1 MLAFIPYNQS
11 ERIRMS
17 GNIQQMQNVKSLRET
32 NLKDKRVL
40 IRVDFNV
47 PMDSELNISDDTRIR
62 EAIPTI
68 NYCIDNGAKSVILVS
83 HLGRP
88 KGRSNEF
95 SLKNI
100 LKRLERLLAKDVVFV
115 DSLENAQVTLN
126 TLIDGSIVLLE
137 NIRFYDGDEKHDAE
151 LSQKLAKLCD
161 VYVNDAFGTS
171 HRKHASTYGIAQYT
185 KEKVAGL
192 LLKKEIDSFAIA
204 LSNPLRPL
212 LLIVGGSKVSSKLTL
227 LNSILN
233 VVDKI
238 IIGGAMSNTF
248 LKAIGHD
255 TKESLTEDHL
265 LEDARNILRS
275 AKEKGVKIYLPVDVV
290 TTDNL
295 QEPKEIKISP
305 AQDIQD
311 GLMAVDIGPATV
323 KLFNEVIRDCETII
337 WNGPLGVYENQKFSR
352 GTFSIAHTIADTYC
366 YSVIGGGDT
375 ADAVDKAGNR
385 DSMSFTSTGG
395 GASLELLE
403 GVVLPAFEVLDKR
416 D

>member
-1 MLAFIPYNQS
+1 
-11 ERIRMS
+11 MS
-17 GNIQQMQNVKSLRET
+17 KNIQIMQNVKSVREIDI
-32 NLKDKRVL
+32 KDKRVL

-68 NYCIDNGAKSVILVS
+68 NYCIDNGAKSIILVS

-88 KGRSNEF
+88 KGRSEEF
-95 SLKNI
+95 SLKAI

-115 DSLENAQVTLN
+115 DSLDNAKITLN
-126 TLIDGSIVLLE
+126 TLVDGSILLLE
-137 NIRFYDGDEKHDAE
+137 NIRFYEGEEKNDSE
-151 LSQKLAKLCD
+151 LSKQLADLCD

-171 HRKHASTYGIAQYT
+171 HRKHASTYGVAQYA

-192 LLKKEIDSFAIA
+192 LLKKEIDSFGIA

-227 LNSILN
+227 LKSILE

-248 LKAIGHD
+248 LKAVGYD
-255 TKESLTEDHL
+255 MKDSLVEEDL
-265 LEDARNILRS
+265 LEEARSILRT

-290 TTDNL
+290 ATDNI
-295 QEPKEIKISP
+295 KEAKIIKISP
-305 AQDIQD
+305 AQDIPD
-311 GLMAVDIGPATV
+311 DLMAVDIGPATV
-323 KLFNEVIRDCETII
+323 RLFNEVIRDCETII
-337 WNGPLGVYENQKFSR
+337 WNGPMGVYENQKFSR
-352 GTFSIAHTIADTYC
+352 GTFSVSHTIADTYA

-375 ADAVDKAGNR
+375 ADAVDKAGDK

-403 GVVLPAFEVLDKR
+403 GEVLPAFEVLDKKA
-416 D
+416 

>member
-1 MLAFIPYNQS
+1 
-11 ERIRMS
+11 MS
-17 GNIQQMQNVKSLRET
+17 KNIQIMQNVKSVREIDI
-32 NLKDKRVL
+32 KDKRVL

-68 NYCIDNGAKSVILVS
+68 NYCIDNGAKSIILVS

-88 KGRSNEF
+88 KGRSEEF
-95 SLKNI
+95 SLKAI

-115 DSLENAQVTLN
+115 DSLDNAKITLN
-126 TLIDGSIVLLE
+126 TLVDGSILLLE
-137 NIRFYDGDEKHDAE
+137 NIRFYEGEEKNDSE
-151 LSQKLAKLCD
+151 LSKQLADLCD

-171 HRKHASTYGIAQYT
+171 HRKHASTYGVAQYA

-192 LLKKEIDSFAIA
+192 LLKKEIDSFGIA

-227 LNSILN
+227 LKSILE

-248 LKAIGHD
+248 LKAVGYD
-255 TKESLTEDHL
+255 MKASLVEEDL
-265 LEDARNILRS
+265 LEEARSILRT

-290 TTDNL
+290 ATDNI
-295 QEPKEIKISP
+295 KEAKIIKISP
-305 AQDIQD
+305 AQDIPD
-311 GLMAVDIGPATV
+311 DLMAVDIGPATV
-323 KLFNEVIRDCETII
+323 RLFNEVIRDCETII
-337 WNGPLGVYENQKFSR
+337 WNGPMGVYENQKFSR
-352 GTFSIAHTIADTYC
+352 GTFSVSHTIADTYA

-375 ADAVDKAGNR
+375 AVAVDKAGDK

-403 GVVLPAFEVLDKR
+403 GEVLPAFEVLDK
-416 D
+416 

>member
-1 MLAFIPYNQS
+1 
-11 ERIRMS
+11 MS
-17 GNIQQMQNVKSLRET
+17 KNIQIKQNVKSVREIDI
-32 NLKDKRVL
+32 KDKRVL

-68 NYCIDNGAKSVILVS
+68 NYCIDNGAKSIILVS

-88 KGRSNEF
+88 KGRSEEF
-95 SLKNI
+95 SLKAI

-115 DSLENAQVTLN
+115 DSLDNAKITLN
-126 TLIDGSIVLLE
+126 TLVDGSILLLE
-137 NIRFYDGDEKHDAE
+137 NIRFYEGEEKNDSE
-151 LSQKLAKLCD
+151 LSKQLADLCD

-171 HRKHASTYGIAQYT
+171 HRKHASTYGVAQYA

-192 LLKKEIDSFAIA
+192 LLKKEIDSFGIA

-227 LNSILN
+227 LKSILE

-248 LKAIGHD
+248 LKAVGYD
-255 TKESLTEDHL
+255 MKASLVEEDL
-265 LEDARNILRS
+265 LEEARSILRT

-290 TTDNL
+290 ATDNI
-295 QEPKEIKISP
+295 KEAKIIKISP
-305 AQDIQD
+305 AQDIPD
-311 GLMAVDIGPATV
+311 DLMAVDIGPATV
-323 KLFNEVIRDCETII
+323 RLFNEVIRDCETII
-337 WNGPLGVYENQKFSR
+337 WNGPMGVYENQKFSR
-352 GTFSIAHTIADTYC
+352 GTFSVSHTIADTYA

-375 ADAVDKAGNR
+375 ADAVDKAGDK

-403 GVVLPAFEVLDKR
+403 GEVLPAFEVLDKKA
-416 D
+416 

>member
-1 MLAFIPYNQS
+1 
-11 ERIRMS
+11 MS
-17 GNIQQMQNVKSLRET
+17 KNIQLMQSVKSIREVDIK
-32 NLKDKRVL
+32 NKRVL

-47 PMDSELNISDDTRIR
+47 PMDDELNISDDSRIR

-68 NYCIDNGAKSVILVS
+68 NYCIDNGAKSIILVS

-88 KGRSNEF
+88 KGKSDEF
-95 SLKNI
+95 SLKHV

-115 DSLENAQVTLN
+115 ESLENAQVALN
-126 TLIDGSIVLLE
+126 TLVDGSIVLLE
-137 NIRFYDGDEKHDAE
+137 NIRFYEGEEKNDPA
-151 LSQKLAKLCD
+151 LSQKLANLCD

-171 HRKHASTYGIAQYT
+171 HRKHSSTYGIAEYT

-192 LLKKEIDSFAIA
+192 LFKKEIDSFAVA

-227 LNSILN
+227 LKSILE

-248 LKAIGHD
+248 LKAIGYD
-255 TKESLTEDHL
+255 TKSSLVENDL
-265 LEDARNILRS
+265 LEDAKDILRS
-275 AKEKGVKIYLPVDVV
+275 AKEKGVKVYLPVDVV
-290 TTDNL
+290 ATDNVK
-295 QEPKEIKISP
+295 EPKEIKITP
-305 AQDIQD
+305 AQDIPD

-323 KLFNEVIRDCETII
+323 KLFNEVIRVSETII
-337 WNGPLGVYENQKFSR
+337 WNGPLGVYEQQKFSR
-352 GTFSIAHTIADTYC
+352 GTFSIAHTIADTYA

-375 ADAVDKAGNR
+375 ADAVDKAGNK

-403 GVVLPAFEVLDKR
+403 GVVLPAFEVLEKKDY
-416 D
+416 

>member
-1 MLAFIPYNQS
+1 MLTFIPYNQS

-137 NIRFYDGDEKHDAE
+137 NIRFYEGEEKNDAE

>member
-1 MLAFIPYNQS
+1 
-11 ERIRMS
+11 MS
-17 GNIQQMQNVKSLRET
+17 KNIQIMQNVKSVREIDI
-32 NLKDKRVL
+32 KDKRVL

-68 NYCIDNGAKSVILVS
+68 NYCIDNGAKSIILVS

-88 KGRSNEF
+88 KGRSEEF
-95 SLKNI
+95 SLKAI

-115 DSLENAQVTLN
+115 DSLDNAKITLN
-126 TLIDGSIVLLE
+126 TLVDGSILLLE
-137 NIRFYDGDEKHDAE
+137 NIRFYEGEEKNDSE
-151 LSQKLAKLCD
+151 LSKQLADLCD

-171 HRKHASTYGIAQYT
+171 HRKHASTYGVAQYA

-192 LLKKEIDSFAIA
+192 LLKKEIDSFGIA

-227 LNSILN
+227 LKSILE

-248 LKAIGHD
+248 LKAVGYD
-255 TKESLTEDHL
+255 MKASLVEEDL
-265 LEDARNILRS
+265 LEEARSILRT

-290 TTDNL
+290 ATDNI
-295 QEPKEIKISP
+295 KEAKIIKISP
-305 AQDIQD
+305 AQDIPD
-311 GLMAVDIGPATV
+311 DLMAVDIGPATV
-323 KLFNEVIRDCETII
+323 RLFNEVIRDCETII
-337 WNGPLGVYENQKFSR
+337 WNGPMGVYENQKFSR
-352 GTFSIAHTIADTYC
+352 GTFSVSHTIADTYA

-375 ADAVDKAGNR
+375 ADAVDKAGDK
-385 DSMSFTSTGG
+385 DSMSFHF
-395 GASLELLE
+395 LC
-403 GVVLPAFEVLDKR
+403 
-416 D
+416 

>member
-1 MLAFIPYNQS
+1 
-11 ERIRMS
+11 MS
-17 GNIQQMQNVKSLRET
+17 KNIQIMQNVKSVREIDI
-32 NLKDKRVL
+32 KDKRVL

-68 NYCIDNGAKSVILVS
+68 NYCIDNGAKSIILVS

-88 KGRSNEF
+88 KGRSEEF
-95 SLKNI
+95 SLKAI

-115 DSLENAQVTLN
+115 DSLDNAKITLN
-126 TLIDGSIVLLE
+126 TLVDGSILLLE
-137 NIRFYDGDEKHDAE
+137 NIRFYEGEEKNDSE
-151 LSQKLAKLCD
+151 LSKQLADLCD

-171 HRKHASTYGIAQYT
+171 HRKHASTYGVAQYA

-192 LLKKEIDSFAIA
+192 LLKKEIDSFGIA

-227 LNSILN
+227 LKSILE

-248 LKAIGHD
+248 LKAVGYD
-255 TKESLTEDHL
+255 MKASLVEEDL
-265 LEDARNILRS
+265 LEEARSILRT

-290 TTDNL
+290 ATDNI
-295 QEPKEIKISP
+295 KETKIIKISP
-305 AQDIQD
+305 AQDIPD
-311 GLMAVDIGPATV
+311 DLMAVDIGPATV
-323 KLFNEVIRDCETII
+323 RLFNEVIRDCETII
-337 WNGPLGVYENQKFSR
+337 WNGPMGVYENQKFSR
-352 GTFSIAHTIADTYC
+352 GTFSISHTIADTYA

-375 ADAVDKAGNR
+375 ADAVDKAGDK

-403 GVVLPAFEVLDKR
+403 GEVLPAFEVLGKKA
-416 D
+416 

>member
-1 MLAFIPYNQS
+1 
-11 ERIRMS
+11 MS
-17 GNIQQMQNVKSLRET
+17 KNIQIMQNVKSVREIDI
-32 NLKDKRVL
+32 KDKRVL

-47 PMDSELNISDDTRIR
+47 PMDSELNISDYTRIR

-68 NYCIDNGAKSVILVS
+68 NYCFDNGAKSIILVS

-88 KGRSNEF
+88 KGRSEEF
-95 SLKNI
+95 SLKAI

-115 DSLENAQVTLN
+115 DSLDNAKITLN
-126 TLIDGSIVLLE
+126 TLVDGSILLLE
-137 NIRFYDGDEKHDAE
+137 NIRFYEGEEKNDSE
-151 LSQKLAKLCD
+151 LSKQLADLCD

-171 HRKHASTYGIAQYT
+171 HRKHASTYGVAQYA

-192 LLKKEIDSFAIA
+192 LLKKEIDSFGIA

-227 LNSILN
+227 LKSILE

-248 LKAIGHD
+248 LKAVGYD
-255 TKESLTEDHL
+255 MKASLVEEDL
-265 LEDARNILRS
+265 LEEARSILRT

-290 TTDNL
+290 ATDNI
-295 QEPKEIKISP
+295 KEAKIIKISP
-305 AQDIQD
+305 AQDIPD
-311 GLMAVDIGPATV
+311 DLMAVDIGPATV
-323 KLFNEVIRDCETII
+323 RLFNEVIRDCETII
-337 WNGPLGVYENQKFSR
+337 WNGPMGVYENQKFSR
-352 GTFSIAHTIADTYC
+352 GTFSISHTIADTYA

-375 ADAVDKAGNR
+375 ADAVDKAGDK

-403 GVVLPAFEVLDKR
+403 GEVLPAFEVLDKKA
-416 D
+416 

>member
-1 MLAFIPYNQS
+1 
-11 ERIRMS
+11 MS
-17 GNIQQMQNVKSLRET
+17 KNIQIMQNVKSVREIDI
-32 NLKDKRVL
+32 KDKRVL

-47 PMDSELNISDDTRIR
+47 PMDSELNISDDTRMR

-68 NYCIDNGAKSVILVS
+68 NYCIDNGAKSIILVS

-88 KGRSNEF
+88 KGRSEEF
-95 SLKNI
+95 SLKAI

-115 DSLENAQVTLN
+115 DSLDNAKITLN
-126 TLIDGSIVLLE
+126 TLVDGSILLLE
-137 NIRFYDGDEKHDAE
+137 NIRFYEGEEKNDSE
-151 LSQKLAKLCD
+151 LSKQLADLCD
-161 VYVNDAFGTS
+161 IYVNDAFGTS
-171 HRKHASTYGIAQYT
+171 HRKHASTYGVAQYA

-192 LLKKEIDSFAIA
+192 LLKKEIDSFGIA

-227 LNSILN
+227 LKSILE

-248 LKAIGHD
+248 LKAVGYD
-255 TKESLTEDHL
+255 MKASLVEEDL
-265 LEDARNILRS
+265 LEEARSILRT

-290 TTDNL
+290 ATDNI
-295 QEPKEIKISP
+295 KEAKIIKISP
-305 AQDIQD
+305 AQDIPD
-311 GLMAVDIGPATV
+311 DLMAVDIGPATV
-323 KLFNEVIRDCETII
+323 RLFNEVIRDCETII
-337 WNGPLGVYENQKFSR
+337 WNGPMGVYENQKFSR
-352 GTFSIAHTIADTYC
+352 GTFSVSHTIADTYA

-375 ADAVDKAGNR
+375 ADAVDKAGDK

-403 GVVLPAFEVLDKR
+403 GEVLPAFEVLDKKA
-416 D
+416 

>member
-137 NIRFYDGDEKHDAE
+137 NIRFYEGEEKNDAE

>member
-1 MLAFIPYNQS
+1 
-11 ERIRMS
+11 MS
-17 GNIQQMQNVKSLRET
+17 KNIQIMQNVKSVREIDI
-32 NLKDKRVL
+32 KDKRVL

-68 NYCIDNGAKSVILVS
+68 NYCIDNGAKSIILVS
-83 HLGRP
+83 HLGRQ
-88 KGRSNEF
+88 KGRSEEF
-95 SLKNI
+95 SLKAI

-115 DSLENAQVTLN
+115 DSLDNAKITLN
-126 TLIDGSIVLLE
+126 TLVDGSILLLE
-137 NIRFYDGDEKHDAE
+137 NIRFYEGEEKNDSE
-151 LSQKLAKLCD
+151 LSKQLADLCD

-171 HRKHASTYGIAQYT
+171 HRKHASTYGVAQYA

-192 LLKKEIDSFAIA
+192 LLKKEIDSFGIA

-227 LNSILN
+227 LKSILE

-248 LKAIGHD
+248 LKAVGYD
-255 TKESLTEDHL
+255 MKASLVEEDL
-265 LEDARNILRS
+265 LEEARSILRT

-290 TTDNL
+290 ATDNI
-295 QEPKEIKISP
+295 KEAKIIKISP
-305 AQDIQD
+305 AQDIPD
-311 GLMAVDIGPATV
+311 DLMAVDIGPATV
-323 KLFNEVIRDCETII
+323 RLFNEVIRDCETII
-337 WNGPLGVYENQKFSR
+337 WNGPMGVYENQKFSR
-352 GTFSIAHTIADTYC
+352 GTFSVSHTIADTYA

-375 ADAVDKAGNR
+375 ADAVDKAGDK

-403 GVVLPAFEVLDKR
+403 GEVLPAFEVLDKKA
-416 D
+416 

>member
-1 MLAFIPYNQS
+1 
-11 ERIRMS
+11 MS

-137 NIRFYDGDEKHDAE
+137 NIRFYEGEEKNDAE

>member
-1 MLAFIPYNQS
+1 
-11 ERIRMS
+11 MS
-17 GNIQQMQNVKSLRET
+17 KNIQLMQSVKSIREVDIK
-32 NLKDKRVL
+32 NKRVL

-47 PMDSELNISDDTRIR
+47 PMDDELNISDDSRIR

-68 NYCIDNGAKSVILVS
+68 NYCIDNGAKSIILVS

-88 KGRSNEF
+88 KGKSDDF
-95 SLKNI
+95 SLKHV

-115 DSLENAQVTLN
+115 ESLENAQVALN
-126 TLIDGSIVLLE
+126 TLVDGSIVLLE
-137 NIRFYDGDEKHDAE
+137 NIRFYEGEEKNDPA
-151 LSQKLAKLCD
+151 LSQKLANLCD

-171 HRKHASTYGIAQYT
+171 HRKHSSTYGIAEYT

-192 LLKKEIDSFAIA
+192 LLKKEIDSFAVA

-227 LNSILN
+227 LKSILE

-248 LKAIGHD
+248 LKAIGYD
-255 TKESLTEDHL
+255 TKSSLVENDL
-265 LEDARNILRS
+265 LEDAKDILRS
-275 AKEKGVKIYLPVDVV
+275 AKEKGVKVYLPVDVV
-290 TTDNL
+290 ATDNVK
-295 QEPKEIKISP
+295 EPKEIKITP
-305 AQDIQD
+305 AQDIPD

-323 KLFNEVIRDCETII
+323 KLFNEVIRVSETII
-337 WNGPLGVYENQKFSR
+337 WNGPLGVYEQQKFSR
-352 GTFSIAHTIADTYC
+352 GTFSIAHTIADTYA

-375 ADAVDKAGNR
+375 ADAVDKAGNK

-403 GVVLPAFEVLDKR
+403 GVVLPAFEVLEKKDC
-416 D
+416 

>member
-1 MLAFIPYNQS
+1 
-11 ERIRMS
+11 MS
-17 GNIQQMQNVKSLRET
+17 KNIQIMQNVKSVREIDI
-32 NLKDKRVL
+32 KDKRVL

-68 NYCIDNGAKSVILVS
+68 NYCIDNGAKSIILVS

-88 KGRSNEF
+88 KGRSEEF
-95 SLKNI
+95 SLKAI

-115 DSLENAQVTLN
+115 DSLDNAKITLN
-126 TLIDGSIVLLE
+126 TLVDGSILLLE
-137 NIRFYDGDEKHDAE
+137 NIRFYEGEEKNDSE
-151 LSQKLAKLCD
+151 LSKQLADLCD

-171 HRKHASTYGIAQYT
+171 HRKHASTYGVAQYA

-192 LLKKEIDSFAIA
+192 LLKKEIDSFGIA

-227 LNSILN
+227 LKSILE

-248 LKAIGHD
+248 LKAVGYD
-255 TKESLTEDHL
+255 MKASLVEEDL
-265 LEDARNILRS
+265 LEEARSILRT

-290 TTDNL
+290 ATDNI
-295 QEPKEIKISP
+295 KETKIIKISP
-305 AQDIQD
+305 AQDIPD
-311 GLMAVDIGPATV
+311 DLMAVDIGPATV
-323 KLFNEVIRDCETII
+323 RLFNEVIRDCETII
-337 WNGPLGVYENQKFSR
+337 WNGPMGVYENQKFSR
-352 GTFSIAHTIADTYC
+352 GTFSISHTIADTYA

-375 ADAVDKAGNR
+375 ADAVDKAGDK

-403 GVVLPAFEVLDKR
+403 GEVLPAFEVLDKKA
-416 D
+416 

>member
-1 MLAFIPYNQS
+1 
-11 ERIRMS
+11 MS

-137 NIRFYDGDEKHDAE
+137 NIRFYEGEEKNDAE

-295 QEPKEIKISP
+295 KEPKEIKISP

>member
-1 MLAFIPYNQS
+1 
-11 ERIRMS
+11 MS
-17 GNIQQMQNVKSLRET
+17 GNIQRMQNVKSLRET

-137 NIRFYDGDEKHDAE
+137 NIRFYEGEEKNDAE

-295 QEPKEIKISP
+295 KEPKEIKISP

>member
-1 MLAFIPYNQS
+1 
-11 ERIRMS
+11 MS
-17 GNIQQMQNVKSLRET
+17 KNIQIMQNVKSVREIDI
-32 NLKDKRVL
+32 KDKRVL

-68 NYCIDNGAKSVILVS
+68 NYCIDNGAKSIILVS

-88 KGRSNEF
+88 KGRSEEF
-95 SLKNI
+95 SLKAI

-115 DSLENAQVTLN
+115 DSLDNAKITLN
-126 TLIDGSIVLLE
+126 TLVDGSILLLE
-137 NIRFYDGDEKHDAE
+137 NIRFYEGEEKNDSE
-151 LSQKLAKLCD
+151 LSKQLADLCD

-171 HRKHASTYGIAQYT
+171 HRKHASTYGVAQYA

-192 LLKKEIDSFAIA
+192 LLKKEIDSFGVA

-227 LNSILN
+227 LKSILE

-248 LKAIGHD
+248 LKAVGYD
-255 TKESLTEDHL
+255 MKASLVEEDL
-265 LEDARNILRS
+265 LEEARSILRT

-290 TTDNL
+290 ATDNI
-295 QEPKEIKISP
+295 KEAKIIKISP
-305 AQDIQD
+305 AQDIPD
-311 GLMAVDIGPATV
+311 DLMAVDIGPATV
-323 KLFNEVIRDCETII
+323 RLFNEVIRDCETII
-337 WNGPLGVYENQKFSR
+337 WNGPMGVYENQKFSR
-352 GTFSIAHTIADTYC
+352 GTFSVSHTIADTYA

-375 ADAVDKAGNR
+375 ADAVDKAGDK

-403 GVVLPAFEVLDKR
+403 GEVLPAFEVLDKKA
-416 D
+416 

>member
-1 MLAFIPYNQS
+1 MLTFIPYNQS

-137 NIRFYDGDEKHDAE
+137 NIRFYEGEEKNDAE

-295 QEPKEIKISP
+295 KEPKEIKISP